1 MKINYLKVPI
11 LVLFAVACTPAEQP
25 LPTTEAADLV
35 MQGGKLY
42 TVNGV
47 RSWAL
52 ADLVVLDRN
61 LFEIESADI
70 SEARVLLTLLE
81 GETVYGYLAQL

>member
-1 MKINYLKVPI
+1 
-11 LVLFAVACTPAEQP
+11 
-25 LPTTEAADLV
+25 

-81 GETVYGYLAQL
+81 GETVVGNLAQL